1 MKKFLLF
8 FILLSSL
15 IAEEGVKKV
24 VFDLTTGDPKVFEK
38 KILSGI
44 VHQKSHYEGKLQEL
58 EVAIVIHGGAYKF
71 FVKNLQNTEFKNDK
85 ELVEKQSEL
94 AKRLASLV
102 ETYEVS
108 IYMCDIGRRAHKLD
122 KTNIY
127 DYVEFVPNSTI
138 GLIDKQNEGYAYI
151 PIER

>member
-1 MKKFLLF
+1 MRKILLF
-8 FILLSSL
+8 FVLLSSL

-44 VHQKSHYEGKLQEL
+44 AHQKAHYEGKLQEL
-58 EVAIVIHGGAYKF
+58 EVAVVIHGGAYKF
-71 FVKNLQNTEFKNDK
+71 FVKELQKTEYKNDT
-85 ELVEKQSEL
+85 ELVKKHADF

-102 ETYEVS
+102 DTYEVS
-108 IYMCDIGRRAHKLD
+108 VYMCEVGRKGHKLD
-122 KTNIY
+122 KNNIY
-127 DYVEFVPNSTI
+127 DYVEYVPNSTI